1 MLLTVLKLETKT
13 IGGESPHNRKEKM
26 IDKKKSLFWG
36 MLRGEVKITPD
47 DVMAFED
54 RANRLQYE
62 AGQARMKANTI
73 NDLYVEQGGMLDDN
87 FFKRKDYKDDIKHP
101 LIVRFE

>member
-1 MLLTVLKLETKT
+1 
-13 IGGESPHNRKEKM
+13 M

-54 RANRLQYE
+54 RANKLQYE

-73 NDLYVEQGGMLDDN
+73 NDLYIEQGGMLDNN
-87 FFKRKDYKDDIKHP
+87 FCDKKDYQNDIKHP
-101 LIVRFE
+101 LIIRFE

>member
-1 MLLTVLKLETKT
+1 MTV
-13 IGGESPHNRKEKM
+13 
-26 IDKKKSLFWG
+26 KKKSLFWG

-87 FFKRKDYKDDIKHP
+87 FFKRKDYRDTLDRYNA
-101 LIVRFE
+101 LCYTRTRSSSCREW